1 MKSHDIARFTA
12 GTFLRDKMAIV
23 AIALL
28 VIAFITFLLVI
39 LGVTIDAIVLID
51 SALAAC
57 VVLALVLEYRRRASF
72 WKDVE
77 TAIEAL
83 DRTRY
88 IGDLVDEPGFS
99 EGRLALDAMLAL
111 TQLNKDELGE
121 LRTQN
126 HERAQYTELWV
137 HEVKTPL
144 AAAKLVLD
152 RMHGPDVAK
161 LKIELE
167 RIEGLV
173 EQALFTARSD
183 TLVNDYL
190 IREVRIADAVGEACK
205 SNMCFLASCGVALN
219 MQVDPQVTVMADRT
233 WLAFILNQLITN
245 AAKYDASTITFTTYE
260 EGNEGPHACTVLEL
274 RDDGC
279 GIPAADVPRVFD
291 RGFTGEVGRAHG
303 SATGMG
309 LFLVAR
315 MCAQMGL
322 DVLLGRARRASAR
335 ACKSSS
341 PMTAAA
347 CTCHCDE
354 SRAVIW
360 LTAHSSGEAPIAGAA
375 KT

>member
-12 GTFLRDKMAIV
+12 GTFLRDKIAVV

-51 SALAAC
+51 STLAAC

-88 IGDLVDEPGFS
+88 IGDLVDEPSFS

-111 TQLNKDELGE
+111 AQLNKDELGE

-126 HERAQYTELWV
+126 HDRAQYTELWV

-173 EQALFTARSD
+173 EQALFAARSD

-190 IREVRIADAVGEACK
+190 IREVRLADAVGEACK
-205 SNMCFLASCGVALN
+205 SNMCYLASCGVTLN

-322 DVLLGRARRASAR
+322 DVLLASEESIGTRVQIKFPHDRRRMRLS
-335 ACKSSS
+335 
-341 PMTAAA
+341 
-347 CTCHCDE
+347 
-354 SRAVIW
+354 
-360 LTAHSSGEAPIAGAA
+360 L
-375 KT
+375 